1 MNPGQPGKKIE
12 LSPSSTIRE
21 LRRMVR
27 DRMEVEP
34 ERQVLVYNGQVLVD
48 EHPETK
54 EEMIVTRI
62 VEIKGNVM
70 CSKSMS
76 RIQ

>member
-1 MNPGQPGKKIE
+1 MKPGKPGKMIE

-21 LRRMVR
+21 LRRIVK

-34 ERQVLVYNGQVLVD
+34 ERQVLLYNGQVLVD
-48 EHPETK
+48 EHKETK

-62 VEIKGNVM
+62 VDIKGNVIS
-70 CSKSMS
+70 SK
-76 RIQ
+76 